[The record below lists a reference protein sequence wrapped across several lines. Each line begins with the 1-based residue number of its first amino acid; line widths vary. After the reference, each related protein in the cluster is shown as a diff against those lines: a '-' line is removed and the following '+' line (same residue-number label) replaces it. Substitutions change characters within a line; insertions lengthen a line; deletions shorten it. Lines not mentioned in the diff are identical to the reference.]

1 MLRIAAV
8 ALGLFCTLA
17 SADEAAIRRVM
28 ESKLGGAKIEGIQP
42 APIAGLY
49 EVRYRAAEGIGVFY
63 TDANANYIVS
73 GKIYDARSSR
83 NLTDETL
90 RKLNAVKFDALP
102 FSQAVK
108 IQRGNGK
115 RVVAMFSDPYCPYC
129 QRFEKTLQEID
140 DITIYVFMYPVIRP
154 ELAAQSKAVWCSPD
168 RSKAWLDLA
177 LHQRPPAV
185 SATCETP
192 VEKNLAL
199 GKSLGVTATPTMIL
213 PTGEKVSG
221 GMQAADFREVLD
233 DAMAQAKPR

>member
-1 MLRIAAV
+1 
-8 ALGLFCTLA
+8 LGLFCTLA

-42 APIAGLY
+42 APIPGLY